1 MRVRYLDAAK
11 RDLDDIFAF
20 AFEASR
26 DERTAEIAVR
36 RLFEQCERLA
46 ELSGTMGRPR
56 PELAAGLRSFP
67 FRGYLIFFR
76 YESDEMIVVNVLN
89 GRRDL
94 SALFDVD

>member
-46 ELSGTMGRPR
+46 ELSGQWADPDQSSRPASEAFR
-56 PELAAGLRSFP
+56 FAA
-67 FRGYLIFFR
+67 I
-76 YESDEMIVVNVLN
+76 
-89 GRRDL
+89 
-94 SALFDVD
+94 